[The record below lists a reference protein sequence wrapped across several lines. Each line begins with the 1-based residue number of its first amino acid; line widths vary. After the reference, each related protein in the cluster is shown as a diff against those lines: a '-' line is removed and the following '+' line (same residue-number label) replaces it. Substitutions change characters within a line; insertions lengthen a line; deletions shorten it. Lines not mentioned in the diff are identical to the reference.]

1 MSDLPRYVKVK
12 NGKNLAYQR
21 RIPSHIQRQTQCNPQ
36 YHVSLNLDITASPT
50 EIHDAVGKAH
60 EDYDVV
66 VKMLSKTSA
75 EAYSQT
81 EIDIAANKLLQDIKR
96 KPAEFA
102 WLKDEVVESKGL
114 FTDETITKTI
124 TKKDIAEFAVTG
136 KPSGLEDL
144 EGKLS
149 IQDTV
154 KKRAIEKL
162 IEQVN
167 LKAETYS
174 ALLQEYIDAKGFE
187 KKKGVN
193 QEKVRNNL
201 KILKRLRR
209 IESMVGDNFITKD
222 SGRII
227 SSALKAYRNERQE
240 VVKHASI
247 KRELTDI
254 NGFFR
259 WLDKEKLY
267 KDLDI
272 TIPTLEIPA
281 PEPKKVLSWKE
292 QYELFD
298 FILSPEIDKLKDR
311 WKIGATLVTIY
322 IQGGLMA
329 SELKRMDNDKIVL
342 DGKYPHLIVYGE
354 TKTEERKRLIPIV
367 IGLDLI
373 KKNIKLVKDYLES
386 TSCSTAS
393 YLVKDFF
400 KQIVGIDRT
409 AHCLRHTFEHNVTSN
424 EVEMA
429 SAVPIAGWSGGK
441 VKASPNALKYG
452 ASGKEHEEIISALTK
467 TSRKIHRHLLN
478 REDDKV
484 VKLFPN
490 QGTPTG

>member
-311 WKIGATLVTIY
+311 WKIGATLVAIY

-400 KQIVGIDRT
+400 RQVMGIDRT
-409 AHCLRHTFEHNVTSN
+409 AHCLRHTFEHNVIANS
-424 EVEMA
+424 VEMA
-429 SAVPIAGWSGGK
+429 SAVGIAGWSGGK
-441 VKASPNALKYG
+441 VKISKDGLKYG
-452 ASGKEHEEIISALTK
+452 ADGKEYEEIASALTK
-467 TSRKIHRHLLN
+467 TSLKIHKHLLN
-478 REDDKV
+478 RKDDKV
-484 VKLFPN
+484 VKLFS
-490 QGTPTG
+490 